1 MRWSF
6 GIFPPQTLPA
16 AHSLDARHGRIEH
29 RRLYVSDGLNSY
41 VEWVGVGQVMCLERR
56 RVRKCSGEMLSQQR
70 HFYITSLDRQR
81 AKPTELLAL
90 CRGHWTIENRSHYVR
105 DVVFHEDAS
114 QVRKGAL
121 PQVLAAFRNLTLTL
135 LRRWGVTA
143 IRKAFIENAAKPF
156 RILAYL
162 YQ

>member
-1 MRWSF
+1 LA
-6 GIFPPQTLPA
+6 QTI
-16 AHSLDARHGRIEH
+16 DARHGRIEY
-29 RRLYVSDGLNSY
+29 RRLWISDRLNEY
-41 VEWVGVGQVMCLERR
+41 VEWPQVGQVVCLER
-56 RVRKCSGEMLSQQR
+56 VRIGKQTGEILSRER

-81 AKPTELLAL
+81 GQAPEVLAL
-90 CRGHWTIENRSHYVR
+90 CRGHWTIENKTHYVR
-105 DVVFHEDAS
+105 DVTFHEDTS
-114 QVRKGAL
+114 QVRKGDL

-143 IRKAFIENAAKPF
+143 IRKDFIENAAKPF